1 MGPSVS
7 SRPRRAAS
15 RADAAMIAAVASFV
29 VVAALSVAT
38 VGVPPT
44 LFLAG
49 VWIYAAG
56 INRFVPGLS
65 GPVSWVAGMVGES
78 VLVTAQSGVL
88 ALVAPHAHPQWVY
101 VIVLLVP
108 LIVAGVAW
116 WYLASSASPR
126 EGVARSRPR
135 TSGEPYLAL
144 IAVVAIEA
152 MFEAIKLHGHDFGLT
167 WFMTG
172 DARNQVV
179 GTRQILAAGGL
190 TLHEL
195 KSYPAVVNAI
205 TAVFDGAGGRAD
217 LNSAALMVRDVQAM
231 VATVVISCVG
241 IALCFIAALGET
253 FARSGGDERRLPRYV
268 VIPLCA
274 AGSVSIGALV
284 LGLGS
289 SGGFLSAMGCL
300 VFALASLV
308 LGLRLAQGYDDAA
321 LITVTLAMYLVV
333 GSWTFLVVVPALA
346 TVVGCV
352 AGATRLGRRV
362 GGWPSRDVKVTAGAL
377 LFAVASLA
385 GIAGALILNGSTL
398 VAQAKS
404 AGGIVAP
411 NPRIFVWLGVVVAVV
426 VLTAPG
432 TRQRLVRLVLV
443 GEFAVLAL
451 TVLWLYAMHPGGVH
465 WSYYATKM
473 IWLATVTVVWA
484 PFVVLID
491 ALRAAERVIR
501 RVGPRALT
509 RVAVA
514 AVGSSG
520 VLWGISHETPYPFP
534 WHWAFVGSTFPT
546 PRIIEAVTQQ
556 ADIGGPFVFWAYS
569 SPADEKLG
577 NFWSALT
584 WDYNANGTV
593 KRSPGPENFPT
604 WASAENGSLASLCQI
619 VSEYELRVVTHNS
632 RLVPTLLKDCPGYRP
647 VPSQAHLH

>member
-1 MGPSVS
+1 M
-7 SRPRRAAS
+7 
-15 RADAAMIAAVASFV
+15 FV
-29 VVAALSVAT
+29 GAFAVVAALSVAT
-38 VGVPPT
+38 VGVPPS
-44 LFLAG
+44 LFVAGAWVFAAG
-49 VWIYAAG
+49 V
-56 INRFVPGLS
+56 NRFVPGLA
-65 GPVSWVAGMVGES
+65 GPVSWVAGMVIES
-78 VLVTAQSGVL
+78 VLLTGESGVL
-88 ALVAPHAHPQWVY
+88 AIVLPHPHPQWLY
-101 VIVLLVP
+101 VVVLLIP
-108 LIVAGVAW
+108 LIVAGAW
-116 WYLASSASPR
+116 WLRLTSRRRVGAHTLARVSA
-126 EGVARSRPR
+126 
-135 TSGEPYLAL
+135 EPFL
-144 IAVVAIEA
+144 AVVVLVLIEA

-179 GTRQILAAGGL
+179 GTRQVLAAGGL

-195 KSYPAVVNAI
+195 TTYPAVVNAI
-205 TAVFDGAGGRAD
+205 TAIFDGAGGRAD

-231 VATVVISCVG
+231 VATVILSCVG
-241 IALCFIAALGET
+241 IALCFIAAVTET
-253 FARSGGDERRLPRYV
+253 FARAERHARRLPAYLA
-268 VIPLCA
+268 IPLGA

-308 LGLRLAQGYDDAA
+308 LGLRLAQRYDDAG
-321 LITVTLAMYLVV
+321 LILVTLAMFLVV

-346 TVVGCV
+346 LVVGCV
-352 AGATRLGRRV
+352 GGARRLRHLVVATEARDVGATAMSV
-362 GGWPSRDVKVTAGAL
+362 GFATVCLVGVAGVLAL
-377 LFAVASLA
+377 HAA
-385 GIAGALILNGSTL
+385 IL

-411 NPRIFVWLGVVVAVV
+411 NPRIFVWLGITVVVAVLV
-426 VLTAPG
+426 APS
-432 TRQRLVRLVLV
+432 TRQRWVRFFLL
-443 GEFAVLAL
+443 GEFALLAL
-451 TVLWLYAMHPGGVH
+451 TVLWLHRMHPAGVP

-473 IWLATVTVVWA
+473 IWLASATVVWA
-484 PFVVLID
+484 PFAVLVD
-491 ALRAAERVIR
+491 VLRAADRVIR
-501 RVGPRALT
+501 RVGPRAL
-509 RVAVA
+509 VQVVVA

-546 PRIIEAVTQQ
+546 PRMIEAVTRQ

-593 KRSPGPENFPT
+593 KRTTAPVNFPT
-604 WASAENGSLASLCQI
+604 WASAENGSLSSLCQI
-619 VSEYELRVVTHNS
+619 VSEYQLRVVTHNS
-632 RLVPTLLKDCPGYRP
+632 RLVPTLLKDCHGYRP

>member
-1 MGPSVS
+1 MSRRSRHQSS
-7 SRPRRAAS
+7 SRHVTT
-15 RADAAMIAAVASFV
+15 ITAVGSFV
-29 VVAALSVAT
+29 VVAGLSVAT
-38 VGVPPT
+38 VGIPPT
-44 LFLAG
+44 LLLAG

-56 INRFVPGLS
+56 AHRFVPGLA
-65 GPVSWVAGMVGES
+65 GPVSWVAGIVVES
-78 VLVTAQSGVL
+78 VLLTGESGLLGV
-88 ALVAPHAHPQWVY
+88 VAAHPHPQWVY
-101 VIVLLVP
+101 VLVLLAP
-108 LIVAGVAW
+108 LVVAGVAW
-116 WYLASSASPR
+116 WFLTASR
-126 EGVARSRPR
+126 RGGVARGTSR
-135 TSGEPYLAL
+135 TSGEAYLAL

-179 GTRQILAAGGL
+179 GTRQVLAAGGL
-190 TLHEL
+190 TFHEL

-205 TAVFDGAGGRAD
+205 TAILDGAGGRAD
-217 LNSAALMVRDVQAM
+217 LNSAALMIRDVQAM
-231 VATVVISCVG
+231 VATVVLSCVG
-241 IALCFIAALGET
+241 IALCFIAALCET
-253 FARSGGDERRLPRYV
+253 FARSEHDARRLPRYV
-268 VIPLCA
+268 FIPLCA

-289 SGGFLSAMGCL
+289 SGGFLSAIGCL
-300 VFALASLV
+300 VFTLASLV
-308 LGLRLAQGYDDAA
+308 LGLRLAQRYDDAT
-321 LITVTLAMYLVV
+321 LIVVTLAMFLVV

-346 TVVGCV
+346 LVVGCV
-352 AGATRLGRRV
+352 AGARRLRRLGV
-362 GGWPSRDVKVTAGAL
+362 PSGSREVTVTAVSLGFAL
-377 LFAVASLA
+377 VCLA
-385 GIAGALILNGSTL
+385 GIAGALLLNGPTL

-411 NPRIFVWLGVVVAVV
+411 NPRIFDWLGVVIVVV
-426 VLTAPG
+426 VLIAPT
-432 TRQRLVRLVLV
+432 TRQRLVRLVLL
-443 GEFAVLAL
+443 GEFIVLAL
-451 TVLWLYAMHPGGVH
+451 TVLWLYTMHPGGAH

-473 IWLATVTVVWA
+473 VWLATATVVWA
-484 PFVVLID
+484 PFVVLVD
-491 ALRAAERVIR
+491 ALRVADRVIR
-501 RVGPRALT
+501 RVGTRALA

-514 AVGSSG
+514 AMGSSG

-546 PRIIEAVTQQ
+546 PRMIEAVTRQ

-593 KRSPGPENFPT
+593 KRSRAPENFPT
-604 WASAENGSLASLCQI
+604 WASAENGSLASLCEI